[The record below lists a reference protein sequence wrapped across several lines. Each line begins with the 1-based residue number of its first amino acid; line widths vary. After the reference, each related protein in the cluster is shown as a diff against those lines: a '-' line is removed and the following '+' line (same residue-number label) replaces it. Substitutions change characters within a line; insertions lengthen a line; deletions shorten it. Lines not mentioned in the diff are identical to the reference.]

1 MMWPQP
7 FSRILIWPAHNKP
20 CRTQMCFFWTLRYY
34 KCRDFSFLQ
43 LLYEW
48 PDYGFVWPSTST
60 WNIRWFSSF
69 KVKLWVNPNP
79 TVLLFYRAAFLKI
92 EITSYFPPKFSNPH
106 EYCGVSLSYAQ
117 YKSKQVELPST
128 KATES
133 EYTVS
138 PSCLCGVV
146 RVSGKTRQS
155 SLSQNTDVNAVFS
168 PKYLCSC
175 GSREHGLIQ
184 EQVNLF
190 FFLFFFK

>member
-43 LLYEW
+43 LLYEL

-106 EYCGVSLSYAQ
+106 EYCGVSPELCPI
-117 YKSKQVELPST
+117 QVETSWTPEYQSNRKRIHSVSILLVWCRPSVR
-128 KATES
+128 KDSAVQF
-133 EYTVS
+133 VS
-138 PSCLCGVV
+138 KHW
-146 RVSGKTRQS
+146 R
-155 SLSQNTDVNAVFS
+155 
-168 PKYLCSC
+168 
-175 GSREHGLIQ
+175 
-184 EQVNLF
+184 
-190 FFLFFFK
+190 